1 MPEGRRSR
9 DWSWAA
15 LSIVAAIAAV
25 TLVGEYRRPL
35 NPDAAWLLYA
45 AGRVLQG
52 ERLYRDLLEI
62 NPPLIV
68 WLNLPVAWVS
78 RMTGWPDAAV
88 FRAAVLGLVAVSCAA
103 CVWLARRQARA
114 HGRWVLAA
122 ILFVLL
128 PLVGGM
134 FGQREHVLLAL
145 VLPLVSLTAL
155 RIEQV
160 PVSTGAAAAIGL
172 MGAAGIALKPHYAVG
187 WLLLVAYRW
196 WSGGRRARP
205 LMPEDVAVVG
215 MGIAYPL
222 LVLALTP
229 EYFPLAAGAVRDY
242 MGYGSQPLS
251 YVLLDDSP
259 ALWFYLALVVW
270 LLFDGGLRRTPR
282 SGVLAAVGV
291 GAVVAVALQHKG
303 WSYHYLPLTAC
314 AFLLA
319 VSTLASAG
327 GGAGGGRGL
336 ARLAYGVVV
345 LLFAGTMSALVVRR
359 AFGPLDPREQRQVA
373 AQQAVARESGARTIL
388 VLSSQLRDAFP
399 LTNDARLRWVGGYA
413 NMWMS
418 LVYYPAGGADRL
430 SYHSPPAM
438 PPGERQAFDR
448 TVRAVVNGRPDVLV
462 VESPALNARRNRMRS
477 GFDFLGYLSQDSSC
491 AEALSQYRRT
501 AEVDSL
507 WVLRRVEGDSGV
519 GARSH

>member
-1 MPEGRRSR
+1 MAEGRRAR

-15 LSIVAAIAAV
+15 LGIVAALAVV

-45 AGRVLQG
+45 AGRVLHG
-52 ERLYRDLLEI
+52 ERLYSDLLEI

-78 RMTGWPDAAV
+78 RMTDWPDAAV
-88 FRAAVLGLVAVSCAA
+88 FRAAMIGLVGVSCAA
-103 CVWLARRQARA
+103 CVGLARREGRA
-114 HGRWVLAA
+114 PRWVLAA
-122 ILFVLL
+122 VLFVLL

-145 VLPLVSLTAL
+145 VLPLVGLTVL

-172 MGAAGIALKPHYAVG
+172 MGAVGIALKPHYAAG
-187 WLLLVAYRW
+187 WFLLVAYRW

-205 LMPEDVAVVG
+205 LMPEDLAVVG
-215 MGIAYPL
+215 LGIAYPL

-229 EYFPLAAGAVRDY
+229 GYFPLVAGAARDY
-242 MGYGSQPLS
+242 LGYGSQPLR

-259 ALWFYLALVVW
+259 AIWFYVALVVW
-270 LLFDGGLRRTPR
+270 LLFDGGMRRTPR
-282 SGVLAAVGV
+282 SGVLAAMGV

-303 WSYHYLPLTAC
+303 WSYHYLPLTAF

-319 VSTLASAG
+319 ASTLASTEG
-327 GGAGGGRGL
+327 SGARGL
-336 ARLAYGVVV
+336 ARMAYGVVV
-345 LLFAGTMSALVVRR
+345 LLFAGNMSALVARR

-373 AQQAVARESGARTIL
+373 VQAAVGRETGARTIL

-418 LVYYPAGGADRL
+418 LVYYPAVSGEGLA
-430 SYHSPPAM
+430 YHSPPAM
-438 PPGERQAFDR
+438 PPRERQAFDR
-448 TVRAVVNGRPDVLV
+448 TVRAVVDGRPDVLV
-462 VESPALNARRNRMRS
+462 VESPALNARRNRSES

-491 AEALSQYRRT
+491 AEALSSYRRR
-501 AEVDSL
+501 ADVDSL
-507 WVLRRVEGDSGV
+507 WVFRRVEGDSRGP
-519 GARSH
+519 H

>member
-1 MPEGRRSR
+1 LSEGRPSR

-15 LSIVAAIAAV
+15 LGIVAALAVV

-52 ERLYRDLLEI
+52 ERLYSDLLEI

-78 RMTGWPDAAV
+78 RVTGWPDAAV
-88 FRAAVLGLVAVSCAA
+88 FRAAVLGLVALSCALT
-103 CVWLARRQARA
+103 VGLARGFGRA
-114 HGRWVLAA
+114 YGRWVLAA
-122 ILFVLL
+122 VLFVLL

-134 FGQREHVLLAL
+134 FGQREHLLLAL
-145 VLPLVSLTAL
+145 VLPLVSLTVL
-155 RIEQV
+155 RIEQL
-160 PVSTGAAAAIGL
+160 PMSTGAAAAIGL
-172 MGAAGIALKPHYAVG
+172 MGAAGIALKPHYAAG
-187 WLLLVAYRW
+187 WLLMVAYRC

-215 MGIAYPL
+215 AGIAYPL
-222 LVLALTP
+222 LALVLTP
-229 EYFPLAAGAVRDY
+229 DYFRLVAGAARDY
-242 MGYGSQPLS
+242 LSYGWQPLR

-259 ALWFYLALVVW
+259 ALWFYVALVVW
-270 LLFDGGLRRTPR
+270 LLFDRGMRRIPR
-282 SGVLAAVGV
+282 SGVLAAMGV

-319 VSTLASAG
+319 ASTLASAG
-327 GGAGGGRGL
+327 GGTMGSV
-336 ARLAYGVVV
+336 ARLAYGVMV
-345 LLFAGTMSALVVRR
+345 LLFAGTMSALVARR

-373 AQQAVARESGARTIL
+373 VHEAVAGQIGARTIL

-399 LTNDARLRWVGGYA
+399 LTNDVRLRWVGGYA

-418 LVYYPAGGADRL
+418 LVYYSAGRQEGVA
-430 SYHSPPAM
+430 YHSPPAM
-438 PPGERQAFDR
+438 PEGERQAFDR
-448 TVRAVVNGRPDVLV
+448 TVRAVVDGRPDVLV
-462 VESPALNARRNRMRS
+462 VESPALNARRNRRAS

-491 AEALSQYRRT
+491 AEALSRYRRM

-507 WVLRRVEGDSGV
+507 WVLRRVTGESRLGT
-519 GARSH
+519 RSH